1 MRSQAMQAALAFI
14 KRTVRAP
21 VFSPRGLA
29 ARAALIALVYALL
42 HLAGL
47 REYTS
52 ILSGTLPTG
61 DPKDYLAMTL
71 GVVYVLVHLAF
82 FLVAPVLVLAAGILH
97 GLEHLVARSRW
108 GERGGRGNG
117 RTKGNGA

>member
-1 MRSQAMQAALAFI
+1 MRSQAIQTALEFL

-47 REYTS
+47 REYAS

-61 DPKDYLAMTL
+61 DPGDYLAMTL
-71 GVVYVLVHLAF
+71 GVAYVLVHLAF
-82 FLVAPVLVLAAGILH
+82 FLAAPVLVLAAGILR
-97 GLEHLVARSRW
+97 GLEHVVARSRS
-108 GERGGRGNG
+108 GGRGGRGNG
-117 RTKGNGA
+117 RTKGSGA